1 MNDTLSAFPFTVVFL
16 SLLGISFLVQ
26 SYLAYRQ
33 RCYVVAHAGRV
44 PSLFAAHIPPEQ
56 HEKAAQYAIAKSR
69 FGQIQL
75 LFHTLMLLWLTLGGG
90 FEWLQQMWTALLPS
104 GIAQQ
109 TVVLLSVFAVLQ
121 LVELPFLYYSHFHL
135 EARFGFNRLSRRL
148 FVLDILRG
156 ALLGAVL
163 GGGLIAALLALMVSA
178 GEQWWLW
185 AWGLWVGFSVLLM
198 VIFPLWIAPLFN
210 RFTPLAD
217 VVLKDRVERLLQR
230 CGFDSQGI
238 FVMDSSKRSAH
249 GNAYFTG
256 FGRAKRIVFF
266 DTLLDHLSHDEIEAV
281 LAHELGHFHHQH
293 IRQRLWGSIIF
304 SLLLFAVLGVL
315 ADTSAFYQQLGVN
328 TVSAAAA
335 LFLFSQLLPLLLFP
349 LTPLFS
355 ALSRRQ
361 EYQADEFA
369 AQHAPAAALISALTK
384 LYRDNA
390 ATLTPDP
397 LHSAFYDSHPPAT
410 ARVAKLQ
417 GFLS

>member
-16 SLLGISFLVQ
+16 SLLGISSVVQ

-33 RCYVVAHAGRV
+33 RRHVAAYAGRV
-44 PSLFAAHIPPEQ
+44 PRLFAAHIPPEQ
-56 HEKAAQYAIAKSR
+56 HEKAAQYTLAKSR
-69 FGQIQL
+69 LGQVQL
-75 LFHTLMLLWLTLGGG
+75 VFHTLMVLLLTLGGG
-90 FEWLQQMWTALLPS
+90 FEWLQQIWAGLLPQ

-121 LVELPFLYYSHFHL
+121 LVELPFLYYSHFNL
-135 EARFGFNRLSRRL
+135 EARFGFNRLSRGL
-148 FVLDILRG
+148 FILDVFRG
-156 ALLGAVL
+156 ALLGGVL
-163 GGGLIAALLALMVSA
+163 GGGLMAALLALMSWA
-178 GEQWWLW
+178 GELWWLW
-185 AWGLWVGFSVLLM
+185 AWLSWVGFSILLM

-217 VVLKDRVERLLQR
+217 AVLKDRVEQLLQR

-281 LAHELGHFHHQH
+281 LAHELGHFYYQH
-293 IRQRLWGSIIF
+293 IRQRLFGSMVF

-315 ADTSAFYQQLGVN
+315 ADTPAFYQQLGVA
-328 TVSAAAA
+328 TTSAAAA

-349 LTPLFS
+349 LTPIFS

-361 EYQADEFA
+361 EYQADDFA

>member
-16 SLLGISFLVQ
+16 SLLGISSVVQ

-33 RCYVVAHAGRV
+33 RRHVAAYAGRV
-44 PSLFAAHIPPEQ
+44 PRLFAAHIPPEQ
-56 HEKAAQYAIAKSR
+56 HEKAAQYTLAKSR
-69 FGQIQL
+69 LGQVQL
-75 LFHTLMLLWLTLGGG
+75 VFHTLMVLLLTLGGG
-90 FEWLQQMWTALLPS
+90 FEWLQQIWAGLLPQ

-121 LVELPFLYYSHFHL
+121 LVELPFLYYSHFNL
-135 EARFGFNRLSRRL
+135 EARFGFNRLSRGL
-148 FVLDILRG
+148 FILDVFRG
-156 ALLGAVL
+156 ALLGGVL
-163 GGGLIAALLALMVSA
+163 GGGLMAALLALMSWA
-178 GEQWWLW
+178 GELWWLW
-185 AWGLWVGFSVLLM
+185 AWLSWVGFSILLM

-217 VVLKDRVERLLQR
+217 AVLKDRVEQLLQR

-281 LAHELGHFHHQH
+281 LAHELGHFYYQH
-293 IRQRLWGSIIF
+293 IRQRLFGSMVF

-315 ADTSAFYQQLGVN
+315 ADTPAFYQQLGVA
-328 TVSAAAA
+328 TTSAAAA

-349 LTPLFS
+349 LTPIFS

-361 EYQADEFA
+361 EYQADDFA
-369 AQHAPAAALISALTK
+369 AQYAPAAALISALTK

>member
-16 SLLGISFLVQ
+16 SLLGISSVVQ

-33 RCYVVAHAGRV
+33 RRHVAAYAGRV
-44 PSLFAAHIPPEQ
+44 PRLFAAHIPPEQ
-56 HEKAAQYAIAKSR
+56 HEKAAQYTLAKSR
-69 FGQIQL
+69 LGQVQL
-75 LFHTLMLLWLTLGGG
+75 VFHTLMVLLLTLGGG
-90 FEWLQQMWTALLPS
+90 FEWLQQIWSALLPQ

-109 TVVLLSVFAVLQ
+109 TIVLLSVFAVLQ

-135 EARFGFNRLSRRL
+135 EARFGFNRLSRGL
-148 FVLDILRG
+148 FILDVFRG
-156 ALLGAVL
+156 ALLGGVL
-163 GGGLIAALLALMVSA
+163 GGGLMAALLALMSWA
-178 GEQWWLW
+178 GELWWLW
-185 AWGLWVGFSVLLM
+185 AWLLWVGFSILLM

-217 VVLKDRVERLLQR
+217 AVLKDRVEQLLQR

-281 LAHELGHFHHQH
+281 LAHELGHFYYQH
-293 IRQRLWGSIIF
+293 IRQRLFGSMVF

-315 ADTSAFYQQLGVN
+315 ADTPAFYQQLGVA
-328 TVSAAAA
+328 TTSAAAA

-349 LTPLFS
+349 LTPIFS
-355 ALSRRQ
+355 ALSRWH
-361 EYQADEFA
+361 EYQADDFA